1 MSGGQNTTVVLSLY
15 VCGDTPRS
23 RRAIHR
29 LQEMLGDRQ
38 DCRVEVIDVIER
50 PEAAEAARILATPAL
65 VKESPP
71 PVRRIVGDL
80 TEAAVVLELLEL
92 PLLPGQVPV

>member
-1 MSGGQNTTVVLSLY
+1 MVVLSLY

-23 RRAIHR
+23 QRAIHR
-29 LQEMLGDRQ
+29 LKEMLGDRQ
-38 DCRVEVIDVIER
+38 DCRVEVIDVIQR

-65 VKESPP
+65 IKESPP

-92 PLLPGQVPV
+92 PLLPRQVRV